1 MSDIA
6 SNTEPQKV
14 GLPHVQNHRN
24 IKYEAS
30 FSLMWITGPWL
41 ADMYA
46 TADLSE
52 TVIIFSGHFL
62 MIA

>member
-1 MSDIA
+1 MAAIVGIDQWSIYGSIEHWLGSGFLCMSDIA

-30 FSLMWITGPWL
+30 FIYS
-41 ADMYA
+41 
-46 TADLSE
+46 
-52 TVIIFSGHFL
+52 
-62 MIA
+62 